1 MGSTGMDEGNDR
13 TSRTRARHAARA
25 AGVAAIAALL
35 ALAGCTTTVDGAKDR
50 GAGGATTGVPG
61 STAGSSVPRGT
72 APPKG
77 HPCADADE
85 RNQDDDG
92 AFEALLSRSELPG
105 GGWSVA
111 PAVPCPW
118 ALSADDLLAMAS
130 CREAALAAGASASP
144 ERRNGNGRITYQ
156 RSDGV
161 QLDDRVEI
169 YTSAQNVDAIRA
181 ILPSAAMPTCVAD
194 AVTASAA
201 RSPSLAVTG
210 ITVSRVDPPA
220 DEAALALGY
229 PAVEGYAADTG
240 FVDAVDVSF
249 TVTSGGTAT
258 PVALRMVAFGAG
270 GLMSIV
276 TVIGHTATA
285 IATFDLDAT
294 LRAAAKDFRAM
305 INGPTP

>member
-1 MGSTGMDEGNDR
+1 MDEGNDR
-13 TSRTRARHAARA
+13 TSRTRARLPARTV
-25 AGVAAIAALL
+25 GLAAIAALL
-35 ALAGCTTTVDGAKDR
+35 LLAGCSTAVDGAKDR
-50 GAGGATTGVPG
+50 GAAG
-61 STAGSSVPRGT
+61 STTAVAGTAPSGSASTGSVPRAGT
-72 APPKG
+72 PTGQACP
-77 HPCADADE
+77 DAAE

-92 AFEALLSRSELPG
+92 AFEALLSLSELPG
-105 GGWSVA
+105 DGWSVA

-118 ALSADDLLAMAS
+118 ALSADDLLAVSS

-220 DEAALALGY
+220 DEAALALGF

-276 TVIGHTATA
+276 TVIGPTATA

-294 LRAAAKDFRAM
+294 LRAAAKDFRTM
-305 INGPTP
+305 INSPTP